1 MDVDAHF
8 TARGA
13 FETLD
18 EHLEGQFSLVSRD
31 GNIQKF
37 ETLNKVFSFLNV
49 TEAVRGKRLAVTATG
64 LPYRIAR
71 VKGALAGKAIHFD
84 EVMLDAPTVHVAA
97 TGRVDVGTGKLAMDV
112 MVAPLQTANAI
123 VDKIPLLGRIF
134 GGSVLALPVQVI
146 GTMEDPIIVP
156 LGPGAV
162 AARLTSIIANTL
174 RLPVDAIR
182 TLAPNTDGSANMQDA
197 DKK

>member
-1 MDVDAHF
+1 MDADAHF

-37 ETLNKVFSFLNV
+37 ETLNKVFALLNV
-49 TEAVRGKRLAVTATG
+49 TEAVRGKRPDVTATG

-71 VKGALAGKAIHFD
+71 AKGTLAGKAIHFD

-97 TGRVDVGTGKLAMDV
+97 TGHVDVGTGKLAMDV

-134 GGSVLALPVQVI
+134 GGSVLALPVQVS

-162 AARLTSIIANTL
+162 TARMTSIIANTL
-174 RLPVDAIR
+174 RLPVDAIK
-182 TLAPNTDGSANMQDA
+182 THAPKTDGSANMQDA